1 MKGSIKT
8 EAEKTNNKV
17 ECDPSNFEPAQM
29 KDSSEKKDSDN
40 DAVEAISEYIN
51 KSKC

>member
-1 MKGSIKT
+1 MKDSIKT

-17 ECDPSNFEPAQM
+17 ECDPNNPEPAHM
-29 KDSSEKKDSDN
+29 KDSGEKNDSDN